1 MVKADHIDV
10 HCSHTTI
17 ESVENLKPH
26 PRNPNRHSDEQVEM
40 LARIIKAQGWRKP
53 ITVSKLSG
61 FITSGH
67 ARLMAAKKLMVT
79 HVPVDYQDYANTDVE
94 LADLMADN
102 RIAEL
107 ADMDNEAVGSMI
119 QELMKSSIDLDLTG
133 YDATARALM
142 NEVEGTIDK
151 ALDDAVKPEIEA
163 GKSLG
168 TGEMWALGEHR
179 LICGDAKSQE
189 IWDALMDGAKANLIF
204 TDPPYGISYESTTD
218 KFAKIQN
225 DEKTGDKLIVDLLKP
240 VFQQAMR
247 HATDDAAWYV
257 WHATTTRDEFSF
269 ALKSVGI
276 MERQYLIWAKPSF
289 VLGWSDYRW
298 AHEPC
303 FYAAK
308 EGQKPRYF
316 GQRNESTIWRIGYKT
331 AKGQTITL
339 GHGINVQDGQ
349 GGSLFIGPN
358 HTPKKVRNIRI
369 DPGTNAILIANRG
382 EDDLWEVARETNYQ
396 HPTQK
401 PVELARRALQNSSL
415 PGEIVIDPFLGS
427 GTTLLGAETTGRKCY
442 GIELDRAYCEAIIK
456 RWTSLTGGEAK
467 KLN

>member
-1 MVKADHIDV
+1 MAKADFLDV
-10 HCSHTTI
+10 HCSHNAI
-17 ESVENLKPH
+17 EPVGNLKPH
-26 PRNPNRHSDEQVEM
+26 PRNPNRHSDEQVEL

-53 ITVSKLSG
+53 ITVSKRSG

-67 ARLMAAKKLMVT
+67 ARLMAAKKMLVT
-79 HVPVDYQDYANTDVE
+79 HVPVDYQEYVNEEVE
-94 LADLMADN
+94 LADLLADN

-107 ADMDNEAVGSMI
+107 ADIDGDAVGSMM
-119 QELMKSSIDLDLTG
+119 QELMKSSLDLDLTG

-142 NEVEGTIDK
+142 NEVEGTSEK
-151 ALDDAVKPEIEA
+151 ALDDAVKPEIAA
-163 GKSLG
+163 GKEFG
-168 TGEMWALGEHR
+168 TGEMWALGNHR
-179 LICGDAKSQE
+179 LICGDAKNPD
-189 IWDALMDGAKANLIF
+189 IWAALMDGAQANLIF

-225 DEKTGDKLIVDLLKP
+225 DEKTGDRLIVDLLKP
-240 VFQQAMR
+240 VFQQAML
-247 HATDDAAWYV
+247 HASDDAAWYV
-257 WHATTTRDEFSF
+257 WHATTTRDEFSY
-269 ALKSVGI
+269 ALKAAGI
-276 MERQYLIWAKPSF
+276 MERQYIIWAKPSF

-316 GQRNESTIWRIGYKT
+316 GQRNESTVWRLGYKT
-331 AKGQTITL
+331 KTGQSMTL

-349 GGSLFIGPN
+349 GSTIFIGPGP
-358 HTPKKVRNIRI
+358 TPKKVRNVRLAQ
-369 DPGTNAILIANRG
+369 GEALILASSKG
-382 EDDLWEVARETNYQ
+382 EDDLWEVSRESDYE

-427 GTTLLGAETTGRKCY
+427 GTTLLGAESTGRKCY
-442 GIELDRAYCEAIIK
+442 GIELDRAYCDVILQRFEK
-456 RWTSLTGGEAK
+456 LTGVK
-467 KLN
+467 PQKL